1 MPTYK
6 DKIAADNYINFLN
19 SKNGKIQTG
28 LLFKYIKNTLNKP
41 KKILDAGCGSGW
53 LLEKLK
59 NELTETEIFA
69 CDYSNELL
77 TIAKNN
83 NPELNIRLLDLE
95 ENLPYEKEFFDI
107 VIMNM
112 VAQDTNSLE
121 KVFQNISQILKTDGE
136 LIITIPNPYYSYP
149 VAEWKRS
156 IIGKILRFK
165 PKILIKKPYHKAL
178 SINRKF
184 SNGTIESN
192 FYPLETYINRAR
204 NSGLIIDDYN
214 EIKSYEDSNDFDLKY
229 QSFRYPLIL
238 LLKFK
243 KQISPIDIT

>member
-6 DKIAADNYINFLN
+6 DKIAVDNYINFLN

-59 NELTETEIFA
+59 NELTETEIFG
-69 CDYSNELL
+69 CDYSSELL
-77 TIAKNN
+77 IIAKNN
-83 NPELNIRLLDLE
+83 NSEIDIRLLDLE
-95 ENLPYEKEFFDI
+95 KNLPYEKNFFDCI
-107 VIMNM
+107 IMNM
-112 VAQDTNSLE
+112 VVQDTNNLE
-121 KVFQNISQILKTDGE
+121 KVFLNISQMLKKDGE

-149 VAEWKRS
+149 IAEWKRS
-156 IIGKILRFK
+156 IVGKILRLK
-165 PKILIKKPYHKAL
+165 PKMLIKKSYNQHL
-178 SINRKF
+178 SINREF
-184 SNGTIESN
+184 ANGKIQSN
-192 FYPLETYINRAR
+192 FYPLETYINTAR
-204 NSGLIIDDYN
+204 NSGLIINDYN
-214 EIKSYEDSNDFDLKY
+214 EIKSHEDSINFDLKY

-243 KQISPIDIT
+243 KQDCPIDII